1 MRERI
6 ESALT
11 WLEDHGLLEYLHALF
26 LHKDRKASVL
36 LRDIWIVPGYAQSID
51 AEQQAAITKSLSGM
65 TVNRADGTR
74 ARRYRLQATSD
85 LQVSW
90 DVFFAMSDTP
100 QCITPQETTITEGMV
115 L

>member
-11 WLEDHGLLEYLHALF
+11 WLEDHGLSEYLHAVF
-26 LHKDRKASVL
+26 LHKDRKVSVL
-36 LRDIWIVPGYAQSID
+36 LRDIWIVPGYSQQID
-51 AEQQAAITKSLSGM
+51 VEQQAAITRCLSGM
-65 TVNRADGTR
+65 TVDRTDGKR
-74 ARRYRLQATSD
+74 ARSYRLQVNSD

-90 DVFFAMSDTP
+90 DVFFALSDTP
-100 QCITPQETTITEGMV
+100 LCITPQETVIAEGMV

>member
-11 WLEDHGLLEYLHALF
+11 WLENHGLLPYLHATF
-26 LHKDRKASVL
+26 LHTGNKVSVL
-36 LRDIWIVPGYAQSID
+36 LRDIWVVPGYAQPID
-51 AEQQAAITKSLSGM
+51 AEQQAAIVKALAGM
-65 TVNRADGTR
+65 KVERTDGKR
-74 ARRYRLQATSD
+74 ARSYRLNCGND

-100 QCITPQETTITEGMV
+100 QRITPQETTITEGMV